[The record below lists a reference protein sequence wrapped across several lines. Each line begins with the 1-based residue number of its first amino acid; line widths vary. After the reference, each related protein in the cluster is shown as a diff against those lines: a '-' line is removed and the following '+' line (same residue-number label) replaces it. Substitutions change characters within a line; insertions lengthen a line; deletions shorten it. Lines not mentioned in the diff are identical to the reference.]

1 MAFKLHDKGVS
12 TAAMQRLTAN
22 LEELHE
28 VVKLAVDISADSDGA
43 VDSLRSNTI
52 RDGLSW
58 FGCKRKHNLG
68 DSYWVVGSP
77 AHCSPWTGFPWLSR
91 RALSPGSI

>member
-1 MAFKLHDKGVS
+1 MAFKLHDKAVS

-43 VDSLRSNTI
+43 VDSLGSNSNI
-52 RDGLSW
+52 KGLGWFGLSASV
-58 FGCKRKHNLG
+58 KIILETR
-68 DSYWVVGSP
+68 
-77 AHCSPWTGFPWLSR
+77 TG
-91 RALSPGSI
+91 

>member
-1 MAFKLHDKGVS
+1 MAFKLHDKAVS

-43 VDSLRSNTI
+43 VDSLASNRNHVNT
-52 RDGLSW
+52 
-58 FGCKRKHNLG
+58 
-68 DSYWVVGSP
+68 
-77 AHCSPWTGFPWLSR
+77 
-91 RALSPGSI
+91 